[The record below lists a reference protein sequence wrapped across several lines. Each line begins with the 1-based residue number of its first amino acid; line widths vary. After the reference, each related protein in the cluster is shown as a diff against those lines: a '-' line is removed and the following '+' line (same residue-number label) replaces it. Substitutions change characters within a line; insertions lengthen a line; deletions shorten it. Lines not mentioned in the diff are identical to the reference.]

1 LTTQIEYKT
10 PVTGQEDPTSEINKE
25 QGNKPAVIGNENK
38 DGERPSWMPAEFK
51 GTADEFVASLIKS
64 QGDTKAALTTAQQ
77 ELAKFKKGGEEN
89 KPEGDDEK
97 KPADGEESAE
107 DKIRKAA
114 EEAGV
119 DNAPYQKE
127 FDETG
132 DLAPEAREKAA
143 KEYGPLIKKM
153 FGDDADPL
161 DVVNRWVDGQK
172 ANIGNYR
179 SEVFKAAGGEESYG
193 EMVTWATANY
203 SEADKA
209 IFNKAVNGGDLNAAK
224 QAIDGLA
231 SRYSKANGT
240 EPKLLGGDLNTGT
253 TGFKST
259 YEMQKAIA
267 DPRYEKDPVYRKSV
281 EQRIGKSNFGK

>member
-1 LTTQIEYKT
+1 VTTQIEYKT
-10 PVTGQEDPTSEINKE
+10 PVTGAENPADEINKE
-25 QGNKPAVIGNENK
+25 QGNKPAETGNENK
-38 DGERPSWMPAEFK
+38 GGERPSWLPAEFK
-51 GTADEFVASLIKS
+51 GTADEFVASLTKS
-64 QGDTKAALTTAQQ
+64 QTDTKAELTRAQQ
-77 ELAKFKKGGEEN
+77 ELAKLKKGDEEE
-89 KPEGDDEK
+89 KPEDNGEK

-119 DNAPYQKE
+119 DNAPYQQE

-132 DLAPEAREKAA
+132 DLTPEAREKAA

-153 FGDDADPL
+153 FGDEADPL

-179 SEVFKAAGGEESYG
+179 SEVFKAAGGEEAYG
-193 EMVTWATANY
+193 EMVTWASANY
-203 SEADKA
+203 SDADKV

-224 QAIDGLA
+224 QALDGLA
-231 SRYSKANGT
+231 SRYAKANGS
-240 EPKLLGGDLNTGT
+240 EPKLLGGEINTGT

-281 EQRIGKSNFGK
+281 EQRIGKSNFK